1 MEKIVVGD
9 LKGLVNRYEPFNIDN
24 NTFAALINAYGW
36 RKKVLRKR
44 GTEKIGRLTRNL
56 TDVSLTAAPGS
67 GTTYTENIKTTLSF
81 NTTQPNS
88 EIIPGSITITVGSL
102 LTVTDDGDGTFT
114 QTGGSGTLDSSAA
127 AVPVMG

>member
-24 NTFAALINAYGW
+24 NTFATLINAYGW

-56 TDVSLTAAPGS
+56 TDVSLTAARS
-67 GTTYTENIKTTLSF
+67 
-81 NTTQPNS
+81 
-88 EIIPGSITITVGSL
+88 
-102 LTVTDDGDGTFT
+102 
-114 QTGGSGTLDSSAA
+114 
-127 AVPVMG
+127 